1 MSEDGASRSSLRP
14 RNFCSTA
21 RAVAEQILLDARAS
35 CRFRVCPPV
44 ARMLDRSPE
53 MRRDR
58 ATRQAISK
66 RKEIARRLISLEV
79 MRLSRQGLTADYMN
93 SLSGSLPPVHAPSM
107 TVSGAWIVIAVGPF
121 ARRASRAA

>member
-1 MSEDGASRSSLRP
+1 
-14 RNFCSTA
+14 
-21 RAVAEQILLDARAS
+21 VAEQILLDARAS
-35 CRFRVCPPV
+35 TRRRVQPRV
-44 ARMLDRSPE
+44 AWMLDRAHR

-93 SLSGSLPPVHAPSM
+93 SLSGTLPPVHAPSM

-121 ARRASRAA
+121 ARRAARAA